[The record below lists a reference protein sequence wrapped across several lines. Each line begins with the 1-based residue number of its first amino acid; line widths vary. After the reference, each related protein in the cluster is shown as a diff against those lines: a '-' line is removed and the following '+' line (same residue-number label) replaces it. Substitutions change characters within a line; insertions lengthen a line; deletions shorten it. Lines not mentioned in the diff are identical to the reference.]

1 MRRAF
6 LLHLLRIAIGYVS
19 AGLLAAVI
27 APAILWLLHPV
38 AHYLISEGPLWG
50 IVIAT
55 WPAGGLLSS
64 FMFATEVLLLVSL
77 VPGSLLIIISEWRGI
92 KSRKWFMMTGVL
104 VSSLTILTL
113 TYLVYEAAPQIWK
126 GEFKPARFLLA
137 AFATFI
143 VGLPSAL
150 AAGAAYWAI
159 AGRRSGVWGDLV
171 AKAASNAASART

>member
-1 MRRAF
+1 MRGAF
-6 LLHLLRIAIGYVS
+6 LLHLLTIAIGYVS

-27 APAILWLLHPV
+27 ASAILWLLYPV

-64 FMFATEVLLLVSL
+64 FVFATEVLLLVSL
-77 VPGSLLIIISEWRGI
+77 VPGSLLIIISEWRGV
-92 KSRKWFMMTGVL
+92 KSRRWFMMAGVL
-104 VSSLTILTL
+104 VSSLTVLTL

-159 AGRRSGVWGDLV
+159 AGRRSGAWRDRAL
-171 AKAASNAASART
+171 KASFNAVNGH